1 LEKATRDHVKLRGN
15 DADAGAVIP
24 GASRRI
30 GENRF
35 IVHAHADG
43 ENDFPA
49 RHIRNSISL
58 TMRGTRRMICASHQ
72 RGAGSAGGRIF
83 SQRSSVRNMRNANR
97 CADSGAVPA
106 QEWGLM
112 DNDNRRGSS
121 LDRRHLLQAGLAAA
135 FAAPLGAFGAARAF
149 APQAIAPGVDL
160 SEFPLCR
167 TASDAPALTGA
178 PRKLKLSWNAGAV
191 CLAPVPVA
199 IEHGFFQK
207 HNLDVELIN
216 YSGSTDQL
224 LEAIATGKSDAGLGM
239 ALRWLKPLEQ
249 GFDVKIAAGTHGG
262 CMRVLTRADSSVSK
276 LADLKGKIVAVGDL
290 GGPDKNFFSIQ
301 LAKLGIDP
309 NKDVYWRAYPGNLL
323 NVAVEKGE
331 VQAFLSSDPLGY
343 LWLKDTQYKEVA
355 SNLDGEYRDKS
366 CCILGLRGSLVREEP
381 QVARALTQA
390 LLDAAMFTAQ
400 NPAVTAKS
408 FQPYA
413 PKTASIADIEGMVRY
428 HTHHHH
434 PVGDILKRELKAY
447 ADDLKSVQVFKQSTD
462 TAKFAERIYVDVF
475 AV

>member
-1 LEKATRDHVKLRGN
+1 MNNENKRG
-15 DADAGAVIP
+15 
-24 GASRRI
+24 
-30 GENRF
+30 
-35 IVHAHADG
+35 
-43 ENDFPA
+43 
-49 RHIRNSISL
+49 
-58 TMRGTRRMICASHQ
+58 
-72 RGAGSAGGRIF
+72 
-83 SQRSSVRNMRNANR
+83 
-97 CADSGAVPA
+97 
-106 QEWGLM
+106 
-112 DNDNRRGSS
+112 GSS

-135 FAAPLGAFGAARAF
+135 FAAPLGALGAQAF
-149 APQAIAPGVDL
+149 APPPIGSGIDF

-191 CLAPVPVA
+191 CLAPLPVA

-207 HNLDVELIN
+207 QNLDVELVN

-262 CMRVLTRADSSVSK
+262 CMRVLTRADSGVAR

-290 GGPDKNFFSIQ
+290 AGPDKNFFSIQ

-309 NKDVYWRAYPGNLL
+309 VKDVDWRAYPGNLL

-331 VQAFLSSDPLGY
+331 VQAFLSSDPLAY
-343 LWLKDTQYKEVA
+343 LWLKDSQYKEVA

-366 CCILGLRGSLVREEP
+366 CCIVGVRGSLVREEP
-381 QVARALTQA
+381 QVARAITQA
-390 LLDAAMFTAQ
+390 LLDAAMFTSQ
-400 NPAVTAKS
+400 NPTVAAKS

-413 PKTASIADIEGMVRY
+413 PKAATLADIEGMVRY

-434 PVGDILKRELKAY
+434 PVGEVLKRELKAY

>member
-1 LEKATRDHVKLRGN
+1 MNDDDKRDG
-15 DADAGAVIP
+15 
-24 GASRRI
+24 SR
-30 GENRF
+30 
-35 IVHAHADG
+35 
-43 ENDFPA
+43 
-49 RHIRNSISL
+49 
-58 TMRGTRRMICASHQ
+58 
-72 RGAGSAGGRIF
+72 
-83 SQRSSVRNMRNANR
+83 
-97 CADSGAVPA
+97 
-106 QEWGLM
+106 
-112 DNDNRRGSS
+112 

-135 FAAPLGAFGAARAF
+135 FAAPLGAFGAAQAF
-149 APQAIAPGVDL
+149 APRAIAPGVDL

-207 HNLDVELIN
+207 HNLDIELIN

-262 CMRVLTRADSSVSK
+262 CMRVLTRTDSSVGK

-309 NKDVYWRAYPGNLL
+309 NKDVDWRAYPGNLL

-343 LWLKDTQYKEVA
+343 LWLKDSQYKEVA

-400 NPAVTAKS
+400 NPSVTAKS

-413 PKTASIADIEGMVRY
+413 PKTASLADIEGMVRY

-434 PVGDILKRELKAY
+434 PVGEVLKRELKAY

-462 TAKFAERIYVDVF
+462 TARFAERIYVDVF

>member
-1 LEKATRDHVKLRGN
+1 MNN
-15 DADAGAVIP
+15 DNK
-24 GASRRI
+24 S
-30 GENRF
+30 
-35 IVHAHADG
+35 
-43 ENDFPA
+43 
-49 RHIRNSISL
+49 
-58 TMRGTRRMICASHQ
+58 
-72 RGAGSAGGRIF
+72 AGSR
-83 SQRSSVRNMRNANR
+83 
-97 CADSGAVPA
+97 
-106 QEWGLM
+106 
-112 DNDNRRGSS
+112 
-121 LDRRHLLQAGLAAA
+121 LDRRHLLQAGFAAA
-135 FAAPLGAFGAARAF
+135 FAAPLGALGAQAF
-149 APQAIAPGVDL
+149 APRGIAPGVDF

-167 TASDAPALTGA
+167 TASDTPVLAGA

-207 HNLDVELIN
+207 HNLDVELVN

-262 CMRVLTRADSSVSK
+262 CMRVLSRADSGVGK

-290 GGPDKNFFSIQ
+290 AGPDKNFFSIQ

-309 NKDVYWRAYPGNLL
+309 VKDVDWRAYPGNLL

-331 VQAFLSSDPLGY
+331 VQAFLSSDPLAY

-355 SNLDGEYRDKS
+355 SNLDGEYREKS

-381 QVARALTQA
+381 QVARAITQA

-400 NPAVTAKS
+400 NATVAAKS

-413 PKTASIADIEGMVRY
+413 PKAATLADIEGMVRY

-434 PVGDILKRELKAY
+434 PVGEVLKRELKAY
-447 ADDLKSVQVFKQSTD
+447 ADDLKSVQVFKPSTD